1 MKFTR
6 LAIAA
11 ALSVTM
17 LSACSENNNDPS
29 SVTVEPA
36 QADGSSTIVDIAV
49 ANGSFNTLVAALQ
62 ATGLDEAL
70 ADETRQFTVF
80 APTDAAFA
88 ELGQETIDALLADT
102 ETLTD
107 ILLYHVLADQN
118 VDSATAITLA
128 GSSVN
133 AANGDALNISLDG
146 VRLFI
151 NESEVTAADVGA
163 SNGVIHV
170 IDKVLLPPNDPP
182 ADDQPAPMNIVD
194 TAVAAGSFNT
204 LAAALEATDLIGVL
218 ADESATFTVF
228 APTDEAFAALGQ
240 DTIDALLADPD
251 TLRDIL
257 LYHVIGGSAVDA
269 NTAIS
274 LAGTTISMANGDEAA
289 LSLDEGQLRVNMANV
304 IATDV
309 FASNGIIHV
318 LDAVL
323 LPPAD
328 PEPTAPLANI
338 AETAAAAGNFNTL
351 IAALQATGLDT
362 VVADESLTLTVFAPT
377 DAAFAKL
384 GEDTIN
390 ALLADPDTLADILA
404 YHAIDGAVDS
414 TTAISLAGTSVTM
427 LNGDEAMISL
437 DGDQLL
443 INMSAVT
450 VTDIQASN
458 GIIHVIDTV
467 LIPPTDVDPVTSEPL
482 PNLLEVASQAGNF
495 SILVAAM
502 EATGLD
508 VAIGHGNDLYTVF
521 APTDEAFLKLGQDTI
536 DALLADPDTLRDI
549 LLYHVIAGTAVDAQT
564 AIGKVG
570 FEIEAANGERFVLNL
585 QGDALF
591 INDSQIIA
599 TDIRASNGIIHAID
613 AVLIPPS
620 HGS

>member
-1 MKFTR
+1 
-6 LAIAA
+6 
-11 ALSVTM
+11 
-17 LSACSENNNDPS
+17 
-29 SVTVEPA
+29 
-36 QADGSSTIVDIAV
+36 
-49 ANGSFNTLVAALQ
+49 
-62 ATGLDEAL
+62 
-70 ADETRQFTVF
+70 
-80 APTDAAFA
+80 
-88 ELGQETIDALLADT
+88 
-102 ETLTD
+102 
-107 ILLYHVLADQN
+107 
-118 VDSATAITLA
+118 
-128 GSSVN
+128 
-133 AANGDALNISLDG
+133 
-146 VRLFI
+146 
-151 NESEVTAADVGA
+151 
-163 SNGVIHV
+163 
-170 IDKVLLPPNDPP
+170 
-182 ADDQPAPMNIVD
+182 
-194 TAVAAGSFNT
+194 
-204 LAAALEATDLIGVL
+204 
-218 ADESATFTVF
+218 
-228 APTDEAFAALGQ
+228 
-240 DTIDALLADPD
+240 
-251 TLRDIL
+251 
-257 LYHVIGGSAVDA
+257 
-269 NTAIS
+269 
-274 LAGTTISMANGDEAA
+274 MANGDEAA